1 MDAIGVFFSVPPR
14 SGQFIAVAEVRVL
27 KFRFGIYDGVAWI
40 LKFRFRYSFVQ
51 NSIGIFLSCSI
62 SYSVKL
68 TKEMLF
74 HQFAAS
80 EHLSFVY
87 HKKIWKTSE
96 G

>member
-1 MDAIGVFFSVPPR
+1 
-14 SGQFIAVAEVRVL
+14 VRV
-27 KFRFGIYDGVAWI
+27 

-87 HKKIWKTSE
+87 YKKIWKTSE